1 VGDGLVDHDF
11 GCKVDVRRSGNFGQC
26 VLRARLRLSLPSTRD
41 RDGSLSE

>member
-26 VLRARLRLSLPSTRD
+26 ALRVQ
-41 RDGSLSE
+41 